1 MRNGYRRMSALVRA
15 GACVLAMLGVASPAA
30 AQFGGL
36 KKKLKAAAGQE
47 AASEGAKQAGVSDA
61 PAANAAAGN
70 AGATGGTVVLTPE
83 VVDQLLAGL
92 KATKAYRDSA
102 RAGDNS
108 FGRYNRAVEAYESA
122 KAKCEAARSPFIN
135 RMASDE
141 KMANQYSEL
150 MNKMS
155 EAMGKGDRDGAMRYQ
170 EQALAMQ
177 DKSCVVKQ
185 PTQPDDY
192 NDAAREIDTKAEQ
205 EGVKKSG
212 LSPTEFAMARER
224 GEGILYD
231 QVRSDVSESEKNA
244 VKAKSKELK
253 PLLGI
258 RDPEAER
265 ARKPA
270 PAPEPAPAPAPAPQ
284 PGPGVSQGQTDM
296 NNCMMANVHKHEKE
310 IEALGERAKAAQ
322 EAGDMPTT
330 LAIAD
335 TLRQLQMAG
344 CNQGR

>member
-1 MRNGYRRMSALVRA
+1 MRNSYGRVGALVRG
-15 GACVLAMLGVASPAA
+15 GACVLVMLGLASPAA

-36 KKKLKAAAGQE
+36 KKKLKSAAGQD
-47 AASEGAKQAGVSDA
+47 AAAEGAKQAGVSDA

-102 RAGDNS
+102 RTGDNS
-108 FGRYNRAVEAYESA
+108 YGRYNRAIAAFESA

-141 KMANQYSEL
+141 KLANQYNEL
-150 MNKMS
+150 MNQMS
-155 EAMGKGDRDGAMRYQ
+155 EAMGKGDRAAAERYQ
-170 EQALAMQ
+170 NQALAMQ
-177 DKSCVVKQ
+177 DPSCTVKE
-185 PTQPDDY
+185 PTRPDDY
-192 NDAAREIDTKAEQ
+192 SETERDIDTKAEQ
-205 EGVKKSG
+205 DGVKKSG
-212 LSPTEFAMARER
+212 LSPSEFAMARER
-224 GEGILYD
+224 GEGILYNAA
-231 QVRSDVSESEKNA
+231 RSDVSESEKNA
-244 VKAKSKELK
+244 VNSKAKELK

-258 RDPEAER
+258 RDPETER
-265 ARKPA
+265 AMK
-270 PAPEPAPAPAPAPQ
+270 PAPAPAPVPAPA
-284 PGPGVSQGQTDM
+284 PPPPAPGVNQGQTDM

-322 EAGDMPTT
+322 EAGDMNLT

-335 TLRQLQMAG
+335 TLRRLQMAG
-344 CNQGR
+344 CDKGN